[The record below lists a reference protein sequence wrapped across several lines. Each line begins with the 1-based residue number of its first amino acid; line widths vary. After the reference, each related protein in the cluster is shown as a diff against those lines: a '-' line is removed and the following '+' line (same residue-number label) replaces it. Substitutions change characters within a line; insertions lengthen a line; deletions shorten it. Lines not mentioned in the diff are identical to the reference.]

1 MITIRKNQMIAF
13 EKAAEDNFVR
23 EVMAFQRENL
33 PNLTDHLTLTE
44 QDLKEEVQAGIAKAR
59 SYGIEGKSDIVFFIS
74 LRLIAGPEFDS
85 HPMAQEILTDPTIPS
100 DERME
105 ILADNLTDEIV
116 TDMVIKSV
124 PSD

>member
-1 MITIRKNQMIAF
+1 MITIRKDQMIAF

-23 EVMAFQRENL
+23 EVMVFQRENL
-33 PNLTDHLTLTE
+33 PDLTDYLTE
-44 QDLKEEVQAGIAKAR
+44 QDLKEEVQAGMAKAR
-59 SYGIEGKSDIVFFIS
+59 SYGIEGKSDVVFFVS

-85 HPMAQEILTDPTIPS
+85 HPVAQEILTDQTIPA

-116 TDMVIKSV
+116 IDMVIKSV